1 MEREVREVLE
11 AAYEAMFPFGT
22 HRQRGMTGAQSDRQ
36 RGRFRRFLDAEAY
49 TDAALMLVPEG
60 AKWAVTSRNSACCS
74 MDHVAPLDWVYS
86 THPALAIAQAAL
98 KTKDTEHAP
107 E

>member
-1 MEREVREVLE
+1 MTNPREALEEAWNKLHDHQKAPWQKLAVGNGME
-11 AAYEAMFPFGT
+11 
-22 HRQRGMTGAQSDRQ
+22 
-36 RGRFRRFLDAEAY
+36 RFRRFLDAEAY

-98 KTKDTEHAP
+98 NGTKNGRS
-107 E
+107 